1 LAFQRKDRRVL
12 GKAPEEHVMSFADT
26 VESIAS
32 RAGLQVVKKNPELVT
47 CLMGLAGGRTQM
59 VFLHPAG
66 DLAGHPVVNIATVVR
81 ELPPGALPSQVA
93 DGFLRANQGF
103 KLGSFG
109 ILEQDGKRLL
119 VFAHNMILDRLEPDE
134 LTLVVAVLANTGDE
148 WEAKLGGGDQF

>member
-1 LAFQRKDRRVL
+1 MAFTDN
-12 GKAPEEHVMSFADT
+12 
-26 VESIAS
+26 VESIAG
-32 RAGLQVVKKNPELVT
+32 RAGLKVVKKNPEFVR
-47 CLMGLAGGRTQM
+47 CMMGLPGGRTQV

-109 ILEQDGKRLL
+109 ILEQEGKRLL

-134 LTLVVAVLANTGDE
+134 LARSFLDYLR
-148 WEAKLGGGDQF
+148 GGGDGGGGSGTGGDEPPDAL

>member
-1 LAFQRKDRRVL
+1 
-12 GKAPEEHVMSFADT
+12 MSFADT
-26 VESIAS
+26 IENIAS
-32 RAGLQVVKKNPELVT
+32 RAGLKVVKKNPDFVS
-47 CLMGLAGGRTQM
+47 CLMGLPGGRSQA

-81 ELPPGALPSQVA
+81 ELPQDPLPSQVA

-109 ILEQDGKRLL
+109 ILEQGGQRML

-134 LTLVVAVLANTGDE
+134 LALVVAVLAHTGDE
-148 WEAKLGGGDQF
+148 WEAKLGGGDRF